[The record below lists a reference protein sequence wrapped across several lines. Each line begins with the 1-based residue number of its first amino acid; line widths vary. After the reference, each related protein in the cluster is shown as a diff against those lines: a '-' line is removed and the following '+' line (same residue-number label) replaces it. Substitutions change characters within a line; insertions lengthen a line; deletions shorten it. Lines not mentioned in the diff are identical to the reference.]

1 MGGEG
6 VGRGRRDESILTHPQ
21 TFYKNFLAS
30 NGKRILKHRIIME
43 RYLGRKLLPH
53 EIVHHKDKNNQNNDI
68 KNLEIITQSQHIEKH
83 REQLLAARKENR

>member
-1 MGGEG
+1 
-6 VGRGRRDESILTHPQ
+6 
-21 TFYKNFLAS
+21 
-30 NGKRILKHRIIME
+30 ME